1 MRKVG
6 FEVQI
11 RPRLLLVTYTSSKKK
26 KILRKQKKLV
36 IRRQR
41 VPRFLCVH
49 ENSPLWSYMDNT
61 QKIHRCPVKIVCI
74 MLFKR
79 PRHTRD
85 FIIKLLRNLILI
97 LSTQKIK
104 LWLDESNLKGKVW
117 AHLNSRCLICHG
129 NTSPE
134 SDDASV

>member
-26 KILRKQKKLV
+26 KILRKLSEDREFHV
-36 IRRQR
+36 
-41 VPRFLCVH
+41 LCVH